1 MKGQNKNKKV
11 LVFQDIQ
18 LHVDYHLSVAK
29 VDYLKDFLIVLLHT
43 SENVNWNIGTIWSI
57 LCLIVVKKD
66 LHNSFSSIGC
76 FHLRHKPLQFQH
88 ANQQPVHESAW
99 KRL

>member
-1 MKGQNKNKKV
+1 MWMKGQNKNKKV

-43 SENVNWNIGTIWSI
+43 SENVN
-57 LCLIVVKKD
+57 
-66 LHNSFSSIGC
+66 
-76 FHLRHKPLQFQH
+76 
-88 ANQQPVHESAW
+88 
-99 KRL
+99 